1 MANEKNFQVAEDLQ
15 RLFRF
20 GEWNAKRGLES
31 GFRCEYC
38 NRDLI
43 ASFNDYDSWQIDH
56 VIPSSK
62 GGIHEYENMAV
73 SCKTCNFLKR
83 DYLPTGET
91 RNERIADARRHVQE
105 LRVVRETELSEIS
118 ELVRGQLNPLATG

>member
-1 MANEKNFQVAEDLQ
+1 MSKEKNSQVVEDLQ
-15 RLFRF
+15 KLFRF

-38 NRDLI
+38 NRDLL

-56 VIPSSK
+56 VIPLSK
-62 GGIHEYENMAV
+62 GGIHEYDNMAV

-91 RNERIADARRHVQE
+91 RNERLADARRHVQE
-105 LRVVRETELSEIS
+105 LRVMREAELSQIR
-118 ELVRGQLNPLATG
+118 ELVRG

>member
-1 MANEKNFQVAEDLQ
+1 MSKEKNSQVFEDLQ

-38 NRDLI
+38 NRDLL

-62 GGIHEYENMAV
+62 GGIHEYDNMAV

-91 RNERIADARRHVQE
+91 RNERLADARRHVQE
-105 LRVVRETELSEIS
+105 LREMREDELSQIR
-118 ELVRGQLNPLATG
+118 ELVRG

>member
-1 MANEKNFQVAEDLQ
+1 MSKEKNSQVVEDLQ

-38 NRDLI
+38 NRDLL

-62 GGIHEYENMAV
+62 GGIHEYDNMAV

-91 RNERIADARRHVQE
+91 RNERLADARRHVQE
-105 LRVVRETELSEIS
+105 LREMREDELSQIR
-118 ELVRGQLNPLATG
+118 ELVRG

>member
-1 MANEKNFQVAEDLQ
+1 MSKDKNSQLVEDLQ

-20 GEWNAKRGLES
+20 GDWNAKRGLES

-38 NRDLI
+38 NRDLL

-56 VIPSSK
+56 VMPSSK
-62 GGIHEYENMAV
+62 GGIHEYDNMAV

-91 RNERIADARRHVQE
+91 RNERLADARRHIQE
-105 LRVVRETELSEIS
+105 LRVMREAELSQIR
-118 ELVRGQLNPLATG
+118 ELVRG